1 MTYEDPNRESPQSPQ
16 SQQATPSEQPLP
28 HAYPYYEYQQQRQQQ
43 TETNTGA
50 AGYTVSP
57 PQKSRNSRYGK
68 RTIPFGFAVALV
80 LVCCVFSLA
89 AGFGGGIWAADRV
102 ENRVTAEINDN
113 ISEYLEDNGSTV
125 LYRSVSTDIN
135 NASPDTSSIVT
146 NVSDLAADSVVEIT
160 TEILTDNIYSIF
172 GMGGQSVSQ
181 GAGSGVILSEDGYI
195 LTCYHVIEDAT
206 TIGVALRDGTQY
218 EATLVG
224 GDEELDIAVIKIE
237 ATDLT
242 PAVLGSSGELVVGS
256 PVVAIGNPL
265 GQLGGTV
272 TSGYIS
278 ALDRVLTNDGP
289 TYTLLQTDAAI
300 NGGNSGGGLFN
311 SEGELVGLV
320 NAKAESIGVEGL
332 GFAIPIDSIAQ
343 DIEDLINYGYITSRV
358 TLGVTMVDIFDQR
371 TALAYRVDDYGVYI
385 LSVSSGSN
393 AEYAGLQSGDR
404 IVSIDG
410 QTIENGD
417 QVVDIISTHSVGDEM
432 TMIIDRN
439 GQEMEI
445 QVTMYGTLPE
455 GTESVPA
462 EAAV

>member
-1 MTYEDPNRESPQSPQ
+1 M
-16 SQQATPSEQPLP
+16 
-28 HAYPYYEYQQQRQQQ
+28 
-43 TETNTGA
+43 
-50 AGYTVSP
+50 
-57 PQKSRNSRYGK
+57 
-68 RTIPFGFAVALV
+68 
-80 LVCCVFSLA
+80 
-89 AGFGGGIWAADRV
+89 
-102 ENRVTAEINDN
+102 
-113 ISEYLEDNGSTV
+113 
-125 LYRSVSTDIN
+125 
-135 NASPDTSSIVT
+135 
-146 NVSDLAADSVVEIT
+146 
-160 TEILTDNIYSIF
+160 
-172 GMGGQSVSQ
+172 
-181 GAGSGVILSEDGYI
+181 
-195 LTCYHVIEDAT
+195 
-206 TIGVALRDGTQY
+206 
-218 EATLVG
+218 
-224 GDEELDIAVIKIE
+224 
-237 ATDLT
+237 
-242 PAVLGSSGELVVGS
+242 
-256 PVVAIGNPL
+256 
-265 GQLGGTV
+265 
-272 TSGYIS
+272 
-278 ALDRVLTNDGP
+278 
-289 TYTLLQTDAAI
+289 
-300 NGGNSGGGLFN
+300 
-311 SEGELVGLV
+311 
-320 NAKAESIGVEGL
+320 EGL